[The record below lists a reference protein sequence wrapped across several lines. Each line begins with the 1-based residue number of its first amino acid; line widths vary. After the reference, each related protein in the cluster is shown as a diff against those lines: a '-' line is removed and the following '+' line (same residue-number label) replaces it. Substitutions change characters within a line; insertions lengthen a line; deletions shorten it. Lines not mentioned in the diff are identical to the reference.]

1 MDHDIG
7 SCWPHFYSKKIYFD
21 SFSADCT
28 NSSTKLMECK
38 TMTDYEESDNFQK
51 KFLGNGTANALM
63 FLLDGKSPGPTT

>member
-1 MDHDIG
+1 
-7 SCWPHFYSKKIYFD
+7 
-21 SFSADCT
+21 
-28 NSSTKLMECK
+28 MECK